1 MMRTWSRLL
10 ELGRF
15 WGVDHFPRPRLKSLT
30 ISRERST
37 AAGIW
42 GLVMLTAF
50 GGLICATAIVAQFR
64 TLKTQIAGLKTEL
77 AGMQRK
83 LAKLEAGAVAT
94 PPDRTEIT
102 GGLAAP
108 LLKLNRDEIQTI
120 RDFIKVVPPP
130 LGATP
135 KIKLGDILPDFALS
149 SVPEPIMDKLPKL
162 KGARF
167 TVDQNRA
174 TVIVAPGSNRV
185 DVIINP
191 K

>member
-1 MMRTWSRLL
+1 MMRKWSRRLK
-10 ELGRF
+10 LGRF
-15 WGVDHFPRPRLKSLT
+15 SGLDHFPRPTLKSS

-149 SVPEPIMDKLPKL
+149 SVPESVMDKLPKL

-174 TVIVAPGSNRV
+174 TIIVSPGTN
-185 DVIINP
+185 
-191 K
+191 